1 MSILVPRAFAVEDQ
15 RKAFV
20 AAGHYLPACDSWSC
34 TEDSQ
39 ISVPWKNSE
48 FQKIISL
55 HPWN

>member
-1 MSILVPRAFAVEDQ
+1 MSILVPRAFTLEDK

-20 AAGHYLPACDSWSC
+20 AAGHSPACDSWSC

-55 HPWN
+55 HPRN